1 VRQAVPACTELLC
14 LLQQQHAFF
23 KTSATEFLILR
34 RQHRLQQSNTMVQID
49 HFEDFFDNFKQLLHS
64 APQNFQAVNDEQ
76 ETDRFDKAW
85 LDAKFN
91 RSRTFG
97 GLKTVLPG
105 TATVESNFSWINW
118 EKDEYQS
125 WLSHSKTLIYNT

>member
-1 VRQAVPACTELLC
+1 MEVKQSVIVRIVPQAVPACPALLC
-14 LLQQQHAFF
+14 LLQQQHTFF

-49 HFEDFFDNFKQLLHS
+49 HFEDYFDSFKQRLHS
-64 APQNFQAVNDEQ
+64 ARPQNFQAVNDEQ

-91 RSRTFG
+91 RSRMFG
-97 GLKTVLPG
+97 RLRTVLPG
-105 TATVESNFSWINW
+105 TAAVESKISWI
-118 EKDEYQS
+118 S
-125 WLSHSKTLIYNT
+125 